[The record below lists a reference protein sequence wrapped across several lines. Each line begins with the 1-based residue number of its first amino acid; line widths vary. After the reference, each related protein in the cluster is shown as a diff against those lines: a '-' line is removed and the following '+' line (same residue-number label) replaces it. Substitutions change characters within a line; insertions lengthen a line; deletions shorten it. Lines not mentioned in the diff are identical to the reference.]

1 LLRHLA
7 LHDPNNIEYQ
17 EAIKQHD
24 ASTGEEDEGDE
35 NDLDDEDGT
44 TFLELQNAAGTGD
57 GVQLTEIDGEQV
69 QVNFYTVILLAH
81 FIPLTRC

>member
-1 LLRHLA
+1 MLRHLA

-35 NDLDDEDGT
+35 NELDDEDGA
-44 TFLELQNAAGTGD
+44 TFLELQNAAATGE

-69 QVNFYTVILLAH
+69 QVGIYL
-81 FIPLTRC
+81 RS